1 LVRGTKVARFSCIVG
16 TKEADISAGGE
27 EIAVKFRVARWRATV
42 LLVLLAFLVGIPAAA
57 SASSV
62 TNTGWISLGN
72 LSATTSAADLYLYP
86 SGDSSPQLV
95 EHDLGYGAVSAFE
108 LVNAG
113 GYRVQMRAAG
123 SAASSP
129 PVLTAAVT
137 VRAGHSYTVA
147 ALSTSASGRQL
158 KVLDDSLTAPAG
170 KSLVRVIQASVHQ
183 KSVTFHCSCAK
194 GAPGNIAT
202 DAPPGSVS
210 GYATIPPGVWTMS
223 AKGGTATASEPVG
236 LSAGT
241 VHTEVVVDSNG
252 GLAIENLV
260 DAAGSGQPPSGGVDT
275 GLGGTAPRGP
285 GLPLPWLAVAGA
297 GALLTV
303 TGALRLRRNGL
314 RRSGAGV

>member
-1 LVRGTKVARFSCIVG
+1 MKSRNTPG
-16 TKEADISAGGE
+16 
-27 EIAVKFRVARWRATV
+27 RVFM
-42 LLVLLAFLVGIPAAA
+42 LLAFLAFLFGFPAAA
-57 SASSV
+57 SASSA

-72 LSATTSAADLYLYP
+72 LSATTSAADLYVYA

-95 EHDLGYGAVSAFE
+95 ERDLGYGAVSAFE

-113 GYRVQMRAAG
+113 GYSVEMRAAG
-123 SAASSP
+123 SSASSS

-137 VRAGHSYTVA
+137 VQAGHSYTVA
-147 ALSTSASGRQL
+147 ALNSSSSARQL
-158 KVLDDSLTAPAG
+158 KVLDDSLTTPEG

-202 DAPPGSVS
+202 DAAPGSVS

-223 AKGGTATASEPVG
+223 AKGSTATASQPIG

-252 GLAIENLV
+252 GLAIENLLDSV
-260 DAAGSGQPPSGGVDT
+260 GTGEPPSGGVDT
-275 GLGGTAPRGP
+275 GFGGTAPHGP
-285 GLPLPWLAVAGA
+285 GLPLPWLAVVGA
-297 GALLTV
+297 GALLTG
-303 TGALRLRRNGL
+303 TGGLRLCRNGL
-314 RRSGAGV
+314 RRSAAGV

>member
-1 LVRGTKVARFSCIVG
+1 MKSGKTPG
-16 TKEADISAGGE
+16 
-27 EIAVKFRVARWRATV
+27 RVV
-42 LLVLLAFLVGIPAAA
+42 MLLVLLAFLFGVPAAA

-72 LSATTSAADLYLYP
+72 LSATTSAADLYLYS

-95 EHDLGYGAVSAFE
+95 EHDLGYGTVSAFE

-113 GYRVQMRAAG
+113 DYSVKMRAAG
-123 SAASSP
+123 SSASSS
-129 PVLTAAVT
+129 PVLAAAVT
-137 VRAGHSYTVA
+137 VQAGHSYTVA
-147 ALSTSASGRQL
+147 ALNTSSSARQL
-158 KVLDDSLTAPAG
+158 KVLDDSLSTPKG

-194 GAPGNIAT
+194 GAPGNIVT
-202 DAPPGSVS
+202 DAAAGSVS

-223 AKGGTATASEPVG
+223 AKGSTATASQPVG

-252 GLAIENLV
+252 GLAIENLLDSV
-260 DAAGSGQPPSGGVDT
+260 GTGQPPSGGVDT
-275 GLGGTAPRGP
+275 GLGGAAPHGP
-285 GLPLPWLAVAGA
+285 GLPLPWLAVIGA

-303 TGALRLRRNGL
+303 TGALRLRRNGR
-314 RRSGAGV
+314 RRSTAGV

>member
-1 LVRGTKVARFSCIVG
+1 MRRFR
-16 TKEADISAGGE
+16 
-27 EIAVKFRVARWRATV
+27 IACWRATT
-42 LLVLLAFLVGIPAAA
+42 LLAVLALISGFPAAA
-57 SASSV
+57 SASSA

-72 LSATTSAADLYLYP
+72 LSATTSAADLYVYA

-95 EHDLGYGAVSAFE
+95 EHGLGYGAVSAFE

-113 GYRVQMRAAG
+113 GYSVEMRAAG
-123 SAASSP
+123 SSASSS

-137 VRAGHSYTVA
+137 VQAGHSYTVA
-147 ALSTSASGRQL
+147 ALNSSSSSSSRQL
-158 KVLDDSLTAPAG
+158 KVLDDSLTTPKG

-194 GAPGNIAT
+194 GAPGNITT
-202 DAPPGSVS
+202 DAAPGSVS

-223 AKGGTATASEPVG
+223 AKGSAATASQPVG

-252 GLAIENLV
+252 GLAIENLL
-260 DAAGSGQPPSGGVDT
+260 DSAGSGQPPSGGVAT
-275 GLGGTAPRGP
+275 GLGGAAPHGP
-285 GLPLPWLAVAGA
+285 GLPLPWLAVIGA

-303 TGALRLRRNGL
+303 TGGLRLRR
-314 RRSGAGV
+314 RAVRA